1 MRTAL
6 GLFLLAFSLAFAEGG
21 GTQNILFWKIINT
34 VILVIALI
42 IIYKKWVAPA
52 LEKRRDNVE
61 QMIKEA
67 RQAKLQSAEELKE
80 AERKLE
86 EAKLKF
92 EETLKIAKQTAEM
105 ERENAKKEA
114 LEIAERIKQQTQ
126 EAIEVETKKAQNELR
141 KYAVQKAIEI
151 SEKLVKEKA
160 NPELE
165 KEMIQK
171 TLKAIS

>member
-1 MRTAL
+1 MRIAL
-6 GLFLLAFSLAFAEGG
+6 GLFLLAFSFSFAEGG
-21 GTQNILFWKIINT
+21 EATRVLFWKIVNT
-34 VILVIALI
+34 VILVIVLA
-42 IIYKKWVAPA
+42 IIYKKWIAPA
-52 LEKRRDNVE
+52 LEKRRDTVE

-86 EAKLKF
+86 DAKLKF
-92 EETLKIAKQTAEM
+92 EETLKIAHQTAQM

-114 LEIAERIKQQTQ
+114 MEIAERIKQQTK

-141 KYAVQKAIEI
+141 RYAVQKAIEI